1 MKLNV
6 SVFLSNVKDK
16 KGKQQVQVYNNGV
29 AVTQDAVNKQLQLL
43 AKSIDDVNAA
53 VLHLAK
59 TSAVKAK
66 HNSCCERKH
75 NEPVCGER
83 EIYYDEKAKIVIVEV
98 EIGYYDDVKI
108 VNQNLVI
115 LDGDKFKVVE
125 ALDEFGNATKKLKE
139 AVKFRGFWKD

>member
-6 SVFLSNVKDK
+6 SVCLSSCKGK

-59 TSAVKAK
+59 TSVVKPKQQEAECD
-66 HNSCCERKH
+66 SCCKQEQ
-75 NEPVCGER
+75 
-83 EIYYDEKAKIVIVEV
+83 DELCEV
-98 EIGYYDDVKI
+98 ELDFFDEVKI

-125 ALDEFGNATKKLKE
+125 ALDALGNPTKKLKDE
-139 AVKFRGFWKD
+139 AITLRGFWKD

>member
-6 SVFLSNVKDK
+6 SVCLSSCKGKKD
-16 KGKQQVQVYNNGV
+16 KQQVQVYNNGV

-59 TSAVKAK
+59 TSAVKQPVQQEAEC
-66 HNSCCERKH
+66 NSCCEKKQDELVDVDINH
-75 NEPVCGER
+75 YGE
-83 EIYYDEKAKIVIVEV
+83 
-98 EIGYYDDVKI
+98 VKI

-125 ALDEFGNATKKLKE
+125 ALDKFSNPTKKLKN
-139 AVKFRGFWKD
+139 AVKLRGIWKD